1 MGADSGSPRARHRF
15 GFSGPPTR
23 QKGDRVSADD
33 ILDSLTRQAEMRQK
47 LGERDQV
54 RFEDIV
60 ETEDLSQF
68 QRGPEGRSPSPTA
81 KERSLGHLAFVF
93 MLLAGL
99 TVVWLYISISKRFD
113 LASLIGIIQKSSL
126 KSVFAN
132 QAQLGIIAMAALLG
146 ALWIRHRRRG
156 SSLRLLSKSVD
167 LYG

>member
-1 MGADSGSPRARHRF
+1 M
-15 GFSGPPTR
+15 
-23 QKGDRVSADD
+23 
-33 ILDSLTRQAEMRQK
+33 
-47 LGERDQV
+47 

-68 QRGPEGRSPSPTA
+68 QRGPEGRSLSPTA

-113 LASLIGIIQKSSL
+113 LASLIGVIQKSSL